1 MSRDIQNEKYFAI
14 MTDESADTANEEQ
27 LVICFRCVEKDF
39 EINEDLLEFIHYQ
52 IQKLTVLSK

>member
-1 MSRDIQNEKYFAI
+1 
-14 MTDESADTANEEQ
+14 MTDESADIANEEQ